1 MYLKLIP
8 LALLLSVSTS
18 WANESISTTVLQAMQ
33 QCRAISSV
41 FERLSCYDHIETGDK
56 MTALSTSEVK
66 GEAWNRAQT
75 QEKTRETQNLQFI
88 LTQTEPPNSR
98 VILTTPALGYP
109 NSRPILML
117 SCIDNITR
125 LQIALPTSIGKQSN
139 IAVRLNTERHQFS
152 SQWFVREEGFLLEAS
167 RGLEGIKE
175 IQQLFHAT
183 RLKIQLENN
192 EFNDFV
198 FNIEQLEAE
207 IKPLRAACHW

>member
-1 MYLKLIP
+1 MYTKLIP
-8 LALLLSVSTS
+8 MGLLLLVPTS
-18 WANESISTTVLQAMQ
+18 WANESMQTNLLQAVQ
-33 QCRAISSV
+33 QCREIPSV
-41 FERLSCYDHIETGDK
+41 FERLTCYDQIETGEK
-56 MTALSTSEVK
+56 STALSTPRVK
-66 GEAWNRAQT
+66 GEAWNRAQE
-75 QEKTRETQNLQFI
+75 QEKMREPQNLQFI
-88 LTQTEPPNSR
+88 LSQTEPPNPR

-125 LQIALPTSIGKQSN
+125 LQIALPQSIGKQPN
-139 IAVRLNTERHQFS
+139 ISVRLNTERHQFS

-192 EFNDFV
+192 EFNDLV
-198 FNIEQLEAE
+198 FNIERLEEE
-207 IKPLRAACHW
+207 IKPLRVACHW